1 MKILEE
7 LGDGYNAVVFDGTPY
22 RCECFG
28 VGIRFIGPDGKV
40 RNGGVFYIA
49 LSPCNRRI
57 SYQNTRHY
65 LIMLAMIV
73 FALVF
78 LFPVAQ
84 ICKRLL
90 SLSMLAK
97 SMDFKAI
104 FGEVHNI
111 LFKKYRLEERRCIG
125 FMLDGCAANLKAL
138 DVMTAY
144 CQNSVGI
151 RCMSHLLNNCGDK
164 IESRQIDEIAGALY
178 MVLSHNPNASSQWRS
193 VTKVGPPKPPNHR
206 WHAA

>member
-1 MKILEE
+1 MLWFMF
-7 LGDGYNAVVFDGTPY
+7 AVVRQCLVSEHETLG
-22 RCECFG
+22 R
-28 VGIRFIGPDGKV
+28 
-40 RNGGVFYIA
+40 
-49 LSPCNRRI
+49 L
-57 SYQNTRHY
+57 Y

-78 LFPVAQ
+78 LFPAAQ
-84 ICKRLL
+84 ICQGLL

-111 LFKKYRLEERRCIG
+111 LFKKYRLQETRCIG
-125 FMLDGCAANLKAL
+125 FMLDGCAANLKAF

-151 RCMSHLLNNCGDK
+151 RCMSHLLNNYGDK
-164 IESRQIDEIAGALY
+164 IESRQIDKIAGSLH
-178 MVLSHNPNASSQWRS
+178 MVLSHR
-193 VTKVGPPKPPNHR
+193 GDL
-206 WHAA
+206 